1 MEARGM
7 LPPELAKRVH
17 ADVVKWTTLIAAA
30 GIQKR

>member
-1 MEARGM
+1 MS
-7 LPPELAKRVH
+7 PPELAKRVH